1 MNKTKKKQVGGSE
14 AFIPGASIGML
25 AGHTLAR
32 KTRKGETW
40 FSHMLGSYLDLVWY
54 LSKSFIKAGSYA
66 YKEAV
71 IYSIDYTFGK
81 DITSMSLEE
90 LTAEVKDKLIKSAK
104 LAAIISEDKDAMQ
117 DLRDTGKLSAEIFGN
132 VLLAMEDPLQDATNE
147 ALDLLETICL
157 NLAKAGVDIS
167 IGILGAILG
176 AIPFLGGLI
185 NLIIASGYAFNSAT
199 RVVTDS
205 SKGLGKVGE
214 IMGASTGKIADAI
227 LKEQPKFAAMVA
239 KDKET
244 LEDADKKAKEAADA
258 EKRKRE
264 GEGEGKASPAEGEG
278 KASPAEGEAPKAE
291 GEGAAPTPEDKNETN
306 AAQTGG
312 TKANFDIPI
321 INYQLLNL
329 INKLNNKDKLFSKM
343 SGGGKFDIPV
353 RNKKCRKR
361 ICRKTRKQII
371 KKARQRRG

>member
-117 DLRDTGKLSAEIFGN
+117 DLRDTGKLSAEILGN
-132 VLLAMEDPLQDATNE
+132 VLLAMEEPLQDATNE

-227 LKEQPKFAAMVA
+227 LKDQPKFAAMVA
-239 KDKET
+239 KDKLT
-244 LEDADKKAKEAADA
+244 LEDADKKAEEAADN
-258 EKRKRE
+258 EKKKRQGQGEGKAPTPE
-264 GEGEGKASPAEGEG
+264 GEGIASPAEGEN
-278 KASPAEGEAPKAE
+278 
-291 GEGAAPTPEDKNETN
+291 PTAKNETN
-306 AAQTGG
+306 ETQTGG
-312 TKANFDIPI
+312 TKANFAVPK

-329 INKLNNKDKLFSKM
+329 INKLNKKDKLVTEM
-343 SGGGKFDIPV
+343 SGGGKFEIPV
-353 RNKKCRKR
+353 INKKCRKR

>member
-132 VLLAMEDPLQDATNE
+132 VLLAMEEPLQDATNE

-227 LKEQPKFAAMVA
+227 LKDQPKFAAMVA

-258 EKRKRE
+258 EKEKRE
-264 GEGEGKASPAEGEG
+264 GEGEGKAPT
-278 KASPAEGEAPKAE
+278 PE
-291 GEGAAPTPEDKNETN
+291 GEGAAPPAEGQATAPTPEGEKPPAFGQPMED
-306 AAQTGG
+306 QRGG
-312 TKANFDIPI
+312 TKNIFTVPK

-329 INKLNNKDKLFSKM
+329 INKLNKKDKLVTGM
-343 SGGGKFDIPV
+343 SGGGKFEIPV
-353 RNKKCRKR
+353 VNKKCRKR

>member
-214 IMGASTGKIADAI
+214 IMGASSGKIADAI
-227 LKEQPKFAAMVA
+227 LKDQPKFAAMVA

-264 GEGEGKASPAEGEG
+264 GEGEGKAPT
-278 KASPAEGEAPKAE
+278 PE
-291 GEGAAPTPEDKNETN
+291 GEGAAPPAEGEKPPAPPAEGEKPP
-306 AAQTGG
+306 AFGHPMEEQRGG
-312 TKANFDIPI
+312 TKIYFTAPK

-329 INKLNNKDKLFSKM
+329 INKLNKKDKLVTEM
-343 SGGGKFDIPV
+343 SGGGKFEIPV
-353 RNKKCRKR
+353 VNKKCRKR

>member
-1 MNKTKKKQVGGSE
+1 MNKTKKKQFGGSE

-25 AGHTLAR
+25 AGHTLSR
-32 KTRKGETW
+32 RTRKGETW

-104 LAAIISEDKDAMQ
+104 LAAIISEDEDAMK

-132 VLLAMEDPLQDATNE
+132 VLLAMEEPLQDATNE

-167 IGILGAILG
+167 IGILGAMLG

-199 RVVTDS
+199 RIVTDS

-214 IMGASTGKIADAI
+214 IMGASTGKFADAI
-227 LKEQPKFAAMVA
+227 LKDQPKFSAMIA

-244 LEDADKKAKEAADA
+244 LEKASIDA
-258 EKRKRE
+258 EKEADQEKKKRE
-264 GEGEGKASPAEGEG
+264 GEDK
-278 KASPAEGEAPKAE
+278 APKAE
-291 GEGAAPTPEDKNETN
+291 GKPTPAEGEPTPNEISGGAKNLGGVPKINHKLMELIHKLNKEDKVFTEM
-306 AAQTGG
+306 TGG
-312 TKANFDIPI
+312 GNF
-321 INYQLLNL
+321 Q
-329 INKLNNKDKLFSKM
+329 
-343 SGGGKFDIPV
+343 IPV
-353 RNKKCRKR
+353 RNKKCKKR

-371 KKARQRRG
+371 KAARQRQR

>member
-1 MNKTKKKQVGGSE
+1 MNKTKKKQFGGAE
-14 AFIPGASIGML
+14 AFIPGASVGLL
-25 AGHTLAR
+25 AGHTLSKR
-32 KTRKGETW
+32 TRKGETW

-81 DITSMSLEE
+81 DITSMTLEE
-90 LTAEVKDKLIKSAK
+90 LTQEVKEKLIKSAK

-132 VLLAMEDPLQDATNE
+132 VLLAMEEPLQDATNE

-167 IGILGAILG
+167 IGILGAIFG
-176 AIPFLGGLI
+176 AIPFLGGLV
-185 NLIIASGYAFNSAT
+185 NLMIASGYAFNSAT

-227 LKEQPKFAAMVA
+227 LKDQPKFAAMVA
-239 KDKET
+239 KDKLT
-244 LEDADKKAKEAADA
+244 LEDADKKAEEAAEN
-258 EKRKRE
+258 EKKKRQ
-264 GEGEGKASPAEGEG
+264 GEGEGKVSPAE
-278 KASPAEGEAPKAE
+278 
-291 GEGAAPTPEDKNETN
+291 TNET
-306 AAQTGG
+306 QTGG
-312 TKANFDIPI
+312 TKANFAVPK

-329 INKLNNKDKLFSKM
+329 INKLNKKDKLVTEM
-343 SGGGKFDIPV
+343 SGGGKFEIPV
-353 RNKKCRKR
+353 INKKCKNK
-361 ICRKTRKQII
+361 ICRKTRKQIM
-371 KKARQRRG
+371 KKARQRRR

>member
-1 MNKTKKKQVGGSE
+1 MNKTKKKQFGGAE
-14 AFIPGASIGML
+14 AFIPGASVGLL
-25 AGHTLAR
+25 AGHTLSKR
-32 KTRKGETW
+32 TRKGETW

-81 DITSMSLEE
+81 DITSMTLEE
-90 LTAEVKDKLIKSAK
+90 LTQEVKEKLIKSAK
-104 LAAIISEDKDAMQ
+104 LAAIISEDAEAME
-117 DLRDTGKLSAEIFGN
+117 DLRNTGKLSAEIFGN
-132 VLLAMEDPLQDATNE
+132 VLLAMEEPLQDATNE

-167 IGILGAILG
+167 IGILGAIFG
-176 AIPFLGGLI
+176 AIPFLGGLV
-185 NLIIASGYAFNSAT
+185 NLMIASGYAFNSAT

-214 IMGASTGKIADAI
+214 IMGASTGKIADSI
-227 LKEQPKFAAMVA
+227 LKDQPKLAAMVA

-244 LEDADKKAKEAADA
+244 LDRANKEAEEKADA
-258 EKRKRE
+258 EKEKRKAQGKAQKAE
-264 GEGEGKASPAEGEG
+264 GEDTAPPAEGEG
-278 KASPAEGEAPKAE
+278 KATSA
-291 GEGAAPTPEDKNETN
+291 EDK
-306 AAQTGG
+306 QTGG
-312 TKANFDIPI
+312 TKDKFTVPK

-329 INKLNNKDKLFSKM
+329 INKLNKKDKLVTEM
-343 SGGGKFDIPV
+343 SGGGKFEIPV

-361 ICRKTRKQII
+361 ICRKTRKQIM
-371 KKARQRRG
+371 KKARQRRR

>member
-1 MNKTKKKQVGGSE
+1 MNKTKKKQFGGAE
-14 AFIPGASIGML
+14 AFIPGASVGLL
-25 AGHTLAR
+25 AGHTLSKR
-32 KTRKGETW
+32 TRKGETW

-81 DITSMSLEE
+81 DITSMTLEE
-90 LTAEVKDKLIKSAK
+90 LTQEVKEKLIKSAK

-132 VLLAMEDPLQDATNE
+132 VLLAMEEPLQDATNE

-167 IGILGAILG
+167 IGILGAIFG
-176 AIPFLGGLI
+176 AIPFLGGLV
-185 NLIIASGYAFNSAT
+185 NLMIASGYAFNSAT

-227 LKEQPKFAAMVA
+227 LKDQPKFAAMVA
-239 KDKET
+239 KDKLT
-244 LEDADKKAKEAADA
+244 LEDADKKAEEAAEN
-258 EKRKRE
+258 EKKKRQ
-264 GEGEGKASPAEGEG
+264 GEGEGKVSPAE
-278 KASPAEGEAPKAE
+278 
-291 GEGAAPTPEDKNETN
+291 TNET
-306 AAQTGG
+306 QTGG
-312 TKANFDIPI
+312 TKANFAVPK

-329 INKLNNKDKLFSKM
+329 INKLNKKDKLVTEM
-343 SGGGKFDIPV
+343 SGGGKFEIPV
-353 RNKKCRKR
+353 INKKCRKR
-361 ICRKTRKQII
+361 ICRKTRKQIM

>member
-1 MNKTKKKQVGGSE
+1 MNKTKKKQLGGSE
-14 AFIPGASIGML
+14 AFIPGATVGML
-25 AGHTLAR
+25 AGHTLSR

-214 IMGASTGKIADAI
+214 IMGASTEKIADAI
-227 LKEQPKFAAMVA
+227 LKDQPKFAAMVA

-258 EKRKRE
+258 EKEKR
-264 GEGEGKASPAEGEG
+264 
-278 KASPAEGEAPKAE
+278 EGEAPKVEGEGAAPPAE
-291 GEGAAPTPEDKNETN
+291 GEGAAPKAEGEATSAEK
-306 AAQTGG
+306 TGG
-312 TKANFDIPI
+312 AKNLGGVPK
-321 INYQLLNL
+321 INHKLMEL
-329 INKLNNKDKLFSKM
+329 IHKLNKQDKLVTEM
-343 SGGGKFDIPV
+343 SGGGKFEIPV
-353 RNKKCRKR
+353 RNKKCKKR